1 MSITGFDP
9 LLSVITSLNAATRTN
24 TPTGTGTTSPG
35 DTTKVSESALVVGQV
50 FPIPGRQSPVTT
62 TAAVAKKKKKQSHV
76 APSAIDAAPCE
87 WTKDESAQLNISVN
101 VHKSKNWKKIVVAV
115 NAVRNDPNQQKVRQ
129 WCDGL
134 CSPPPFSFSSFVLLI
149 CSNKRIL
156 LVVCLF
162 FCFVFSL
169 FFLFFFFFSS
179 LSSTILFFILHSSF
193 N

>member
-35 DTTKVSESALVVGQV
+35 DTTKVSESALAQV

-62 TAAVAKKKKKQSHV
+62 TAAVAKKKKKKQSHI

-101 VHKSKNWKKIVVAV
+101 VHNSKNWKKIVVAV
-115 NAVRNDPNQQKVRQ
+115 NAVRNDPNQQKVR
-129 WCDGL
+129 L
-134 CSPPPFSFSSFVLLI
+134 
-149 CSNKRIL
+149 
-156 LVVCLF
+156 
-162 FCFVFSL
+162 
-169 FFLFFFFFSS
+169 
-179 LSSTILFFILHSSF
+179 
-193 N
+193 